1 MKVFER
7 VLFFKMNTQL
17 PNLSS
22 RQKTILE
29 VIIHEFIKT
38 GEPVSSNTITDKY
51 GINYSSATVRN
62 EMAVLEDL
70 GFLKQLHTASGR
82 VPEDSAYRMF
92 VNDIIR
98 NKIAP
103 PPRETA
109 DTIEKEYNK
118 IKLHLELLLEK
129 TASLLSDLTNYTSM
143 LLAPQL
149 RKSLFKYLR
158 LVSVSPTTV
167 MLFMLSTTG
176 AILHKTIEFSKPT
189 SPEELE
195 RLTYLLN
202 NRLSGKPL
210 EELEY
215 IINETQRE
223 DPQYELI
230 SSIGRES
237 ESLLEAEQEVILK
250 GTSRIL
256 NISESKDV
264 NNIKLML
271 ELLEEEKIIAEIL
284 SKTIQLGDINISIG
298 SENQLDEMKGC
309 TLITAAYKFKGKPV
323 GTLGIIGSRRM
334 PYKEII
340 SIINYTAENFSNKL
354 DTFDSI

>member
-1 MKVFER
+1 
-7 VLFFKMNTQL
+7 MNTQL
-17 PNLSS
+17 PNLNP
-22 RQKTILE
+22 RQKAILE

-38 GEPVSSNTITDKY
+38 GEPVSSSTITDKY

-70 GFLKQLHTASGR
+70 GFLRQPHTASGR
-82 VPEDSAYRMF
+82 IPEDSAYRMF
-92 VNDIIR
+92 VNNIIK

-103 PPRETA
+103 PPIETA
-109 DTIEKEYNK
+109 NTIDKEYNQ
-118 IKLHLELLLEK
+118 IKLQLGLLLEK
-129 TASLLSDLTNYTSM
+129 TATLLSNLTNYTSM

-149 RKSLFKYLR
+149 RKSLFKYLK
-158 LVSVSPTTV
+158 LVSVSPSTI
-167 MLFMLSTTG
+167 MLFMQSTTG
-176 AILHKTIEFSKPT
+176 ALLHKTVELSKPA
-189 SPEELE
+189 SPEDLE

-215 IINETQRE
+215 LIKEAQRG

-230 SSIGRES
+230 SSIGKES
-237 ESLLEAEQEVILK
+237 ESLLDTEQGIILK
-250 GTSRIL
+250 GTSRLL
-256 NISESKDV
+256 NISDSKDV
-264 NNIKLML
+264 NNIKVML

-284 SKTIQLGDINISIG
+284 SKTIQLGEISISIG

-309 TLITAAYKFKGKPV
+309 TLITAAYKFKEKPV
-323 GTLGIIGSRRM
+323 GTLGIIGPRRM
-334 PYKEII
+334 PYGEII